1 MFFIL
6 SPSHL
11 EPQLW
16 INCVLESEA
25 ISSAPQALNWHWPSR
40 RTQAKC
46 LLMWRKNISHIYL
59 TKRTRNRQKDA
70 FPVALIVSA
79 VSLASAFERFPKD
92 KLNEKLRLFFA
103 SLRKKDG
110 SHIQKA
116 SFTNI
121 WNGISK
127 YLKENCSIDI
137 SNDVEFTSSKD
148 VFRAVLVDLKKKGY
162 AGTDHKPVISHEDL
176 RKMYRTTILW

>member
-1 MFFIL
+1 MAQRETIFIL
-6 SPSHL
+6 SLSHL

-40 RTQAKC
+40 RTPAKC

-79 VSLASAFERFPKD
+79 VSLAKILPSKGFQRTNWTKNWDCF
-92 KLNEKLRLFFA
+92 LLLYEKRTEVTYKRLL
-103 SLRKKDG
+103 SRTYGMG
-110 SHIQKA
+110 SQ
-116 SFTNI
+116 NI
-121 WNGISK
+121 WKKTAPLTLAMTLN
-127 YLKENCSIDI
+127 LQVQRMCSGRF
-137 SNDVEFTSSKD
+137 S
-148 VFRAVLVDLKKKGY
+148 
-162 AGTDHKPVISHEDL
+162 
-176 RKMYRTTILW
+176 